1 MTETARHE
9 LDEAAPA
16 AFVNGDATHQHKPAR
31 GPQRVPKG
39 APRRNLPPRE
49 PDESTAN
56 LALMAWPDGVEAAL
70 RLHEAW
76 RDGIGMLAREQ
87 LAYLADAGSELVAT
101 GQALAA
107 EPDPARRIELAW
119 SQTVRQLERSLEASA
134 RLIEILSSSGL
145 GMLDPGATGR
155 RRPG

>member
-1 MTETARHE
+1 
-9 LDEAAPA
+9 
-16 AFVNGDATHQHKPAR
+16 
-31 GPQRVPKG
+31 
-39 APRRNLPPRE
+39 
-49 PDESTAN
+49 
-56 LALMAWPDGVEAAL
+56 MAWPDGVEAAL

-76 RDGIGMLAREQ
+76 RDGIGILAREQ

-134 RLIEILSSSGL
+134 RLIEILSSSGW

>member
-1 MTETARHE
+1 MATPPTSTAAR
-9 LDEAAPA
+9 AAA
-16 AFVNGDATHQHKPAR
+16 GAQ
-31 GPQRVPKG
+31 G
-39 APRRNLPPRE
+39 APRNPPAAGS
-49 PDESTAN
+49 PDEVGRQ
-56 LALMAWPDGVEAAL
+56 LALTAWPDGVEAA

-76 RDGIGMLAREQ
+76 RVGIGVLAREQ

-107 EPDPARRIELAW
+107 ELDPARRIELAW
-119 SQTVRQLERSLEASA
+119 SQTVRQLERSLKASA

-155 RRPG
+155 RPGLTPARALA